1 MLSPLLIVVTIVIG
15 VLIGGVGI
23 GGVLL
28 LPALNALG
36 GVALHAA
43 IPSCLLAYL
52 GSGAVGTWLYA
63 RRGTLDWR
71 RAAGLCAGGAPG
83 AYLGAVLL
91 PHAPA
96 AALEGGIAALLVAS
110 GVYALAQP
118 RRPGGAPKKQTPR
131 ENQPPRENSP
141 PPSSSPGTP
150 ALAAIGFVVGVGS
163 ALTGT
168 GGPLLL
174 IPILVWRRLPMLT
187 AVGLAQVI
195 QLPVAAL
202 ATVGNALHGAVDW
215 ALGAWLAAALVSGVA
230 VGARLAHALPGA
242 ALQSAVALLLVAVGG
257 VMAAGL
263 LPN

>member
-1 MLSPLLIVVTIVIG
+1 MLSPLLIASAVVIG
-15 VLIGGVGI
+15 VLIGGAGI

-43 IPSCLLAYL
+43 IPACLLAYL

-71 RAAGLCAGGAPG
+71 LAAGLCAGGAPG

-96 AALEGGIAALLVAS
+96 AALEFGIAALLVAS
-110 GVYALAQP
+110 GVYALAQ
-118 RRPGGAPKKQTPR
+118 RPAGAPRNETPR
-131 ENQPPRENSP
+131 GNSP
-141 PPSSSPGTP
+141 PPHESPPPRAAT
-150 ALAAIGFVVGVGS
+150 LAAIGFVVGVGS

-202 ATVGNALHGAVDW
+202 ATVGNALHGPVDW
-215 ALGAWLAAALVSGVA
+215 ALGAWLALALVIGVTA
-230 VGARLAHALPGA
+230 GARLAHALPGA
-242 ALQSAVALLLVAVGG
+242 ALARLVAVLLVAVGG